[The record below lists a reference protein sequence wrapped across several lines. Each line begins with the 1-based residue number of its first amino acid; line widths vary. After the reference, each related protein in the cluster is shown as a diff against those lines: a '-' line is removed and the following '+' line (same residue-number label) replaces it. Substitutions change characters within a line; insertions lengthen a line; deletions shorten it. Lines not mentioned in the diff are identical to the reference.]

1 MIRCHLF
8 YVIAICSLAFQ
19 CLAKDLKVATV
30 NTLSQSKCAA
40 TPGGIP
46 SMTAEDALAK
56 KTWLTD
62 TLLTAKVKNANL
74 DIVTLQEIDVGES
87 SGKESGKSSH
97 ADVKKWAED
106 NGYTFASS
114 IPSPDYKPDPG
125 SKEDGV
131 VLLLKTATFENP
143 HVCTK
148 LRTGTS
154 KEDRVVVC
162 DGLKVNGAGTL
173 NVFAAH
179 APSSTFP
186 TEEADPTVWAKL
198 KNAHLILGDMNEES
212 KSFKARI
219 DAKNTKKGYTSEV
232 YPPAGSDT
240 PPNGCVSPAKTGES
254 YEWPLS
260 TTRKDV
266 YKYRKLAQAA
276 ENTNVCKY
284 ADRICGG
291 DSKNLAEMNKL
302 KDEGKDI
309 SAENFDL
316 KTLWQSIHCSDQTCK
331 AVDGSMQSQLTETGG
346 FGQEDLVMVKAPL
359 AFKRGRQSIY
369 PMKIRLMKTTKT
381 KVIKATSP
389 DKEDEVKVEVNY
401 TPVEGKTVNTDDGS
415 AGAQPGMPNRYWPSD
430 HFMITAG
437 HGGEGRSAD
446 FEYSPWKLL
455 L

>member
-276 ENTNVCKY
+276 ENTV
-284 ADRICGG
+284 
-291 DSKNLAEMNKL
+291 SFQNLAEEQKTCAAL
-302 KDEGKDI
+302 KCKPGDTDCCELDPTQKP
-309 SAENFDL
+309 
-316 KTLWQSIHCSDQTCK
+316 KTYKEDGVSSLSSPQPILSILCPRFAFSRL
-331 AVDGSMQSQLTETGG
+331 SFLPYLYSY
-346 FGQEDLVMVKAPL
+346 L
-359 AFKRGRQSIY
+359 AFMCAH
-369 PMKIRLMKTTKT
+369 PVIRLD
-381 KVIKATSP
+381 V
-389 DKEDEVKVEVNY
+389 
-401 TPVEGKTVNTDDGS
+401 
-415 AGAQPGMPNRYWPSD
+415 
-430 HFMITAG
+430 
-437 HGGEGRSAD
+437 
-446 FEYSPWKLL
+446 
-455 L
+455 